1 VSCWKRMSINRKKLG
16 AWGERIAREHIE
28 KLGYQVIETNF
39 RCHEG
44 EIDIIA
50 QEGEQLVF
58 VEVRTRRGLD
68 FGSPEESITVSKRKK
83 LVEVANAYLQ
93 SHEGLPSWWRIDVVA
108 VELGPG
114 STVSRVELIQ
124 NAVSG
129 DS

>member
-1 VSCWKRMSINRKKLG
+1 MPINRKKLG
-16 AWGERIAREHIE
+16 ALGERIAKEHIE
-28 KLGYQVIETNF
+28 KLGYRVIETNF

-68 FGSPEESITVSKRKK
+68 FGTPEESITVSKRQK
-83 LVEVANAYLQ
+83 LIEVAYAYLQ
-93 SHEGLPSWWRIDVVA
+93 SHEVLSPSWRIDVVA
-108 VELGPG
+108 VELGTG
-114 STVSRVELIQ
+114 GTVSRVELIQ

>member
-1 VSCWKRMSINRKKLG
+1 MPINRKKLG
-16 AWGERIAREHIE
+16 ALGERIAREHIE
-28 KLGYQVIETNF
+28 KLGYRIIETNF

-50 QEGEQLVF
+50 QDREQLVF
-58 VEVRTRRGLD
+58 VEVRTRRGLN
-68 FGSPEESITVSKRKK
+68 FGSPEESITVSKRRK
-83 LVEVANAYLQ
+83 LIEVANAYLQ
-93 SHEGLPSWWRIDVVA
+93 SHEGLPSSWRIDVVA

-114 STVSRVELIQ
+114 GTVSRVELIQ

>member
-1 VSCWKRMSINRKKLG
+1 MPINRKKLG
-16 AWGERIAREHIE
+16 ALGERIAKEYIG
-28 KLGYQVIETNF
+28 KLGYQIIETNF

-50 QEGEQLVF
+50 QDGEQLVF

-68 FGSPEESITVSKRKK
+68 FGTPEESITVSKRQK
-83 LVEVANAYLQ
+83 LIEVAYAYLQ
-93 SHEGLPSWWRIDVVA
+93 SHEVLSPSWRIDVVA
-108 VELGPG
+108 VELGTG
-114 STVSRVELIQ
+114 GTVSRVELIK

>member
-1 VSCWKRMSINRKKLG
+1 MPINRKKLG
-16 AWGERIAREHIE
+16 ALGERIAKEHIE
-28 KLGYQVIETNF
+28 KLGYRIIETNF

-68 FGSPEESITVSKRKK
+68 FGTPEESITVSKKQK
-83 LVEVANAYLQ
+83 LIEVAYAYLQ
-93 SHEGLPSWWRIDVVA
+93 SHEESPSSWRIDVVA
-108 VELGPG
+108 VELGTG
-114 STVSRVELIQ
+114 GTVSRVELIQ

-129 DS
+129 DG

>member
-1 VSCWKRMSINRKKLG
+1 MSINRKQLG

-58 VEVRTRRGLD
+58 VEVRTRRSLD
-68 FGSPEESITVSKRKK
+68 FGSPEESITVSKKKK
-83 LVEVANAYLQ
+83 LIEVANAYLQ
-93 SHEGLPSWWRIDVVA
+93 SHEGLSSWWRIDVVA

-114 STVSRVELIQ
+114 SIVSRVELIQ
-124 NAVSG
+124 NAVNG

>member
-1 VSCWKRMSINRKKLG
+1 MSINRKRLG
-16 AWGERIAREHIE
+16 ALGERIAREHIE
-28 KLGYQVIETNF
+28 KLGYRVIETNF

-50 QEGEQLVF
+50 REGEELVF

-68 FGSPEESITVSKRKK
+68 FGSPEESITVSKREK
-83 LVEVANAYLQ
+83 LIEVANAYLQ
-93 SHEGLPSWWRIDVVA
+93 SHEGSPSSWRIDVVA

-114 STVSRVELIQ
+114 GAISRVELIQ
-124 NAVSG
+124 NAVNG

>member
-1 VSCWKRMSINRKKLG
+1 MPINRKKLG
-16 AWGERIAREHIE
+16 ALGERIAREHIE
-28 KLGYQVIETNF
+28 KLGYRIIETNF

-50 QEGEQLVF
+50 QDGEQLVF
-58 VEVRTRRGLD
+58 VEVRTRRGLN
-68 FGSPEESITVSKRKK
+68 FGSPEESITVSKRGK
-83 LVEVANAYLQ
+83 LIEVANAYVQ
-93 SHEGLPSWWRIDVVA
+93 SHEALPSSWRIDVVA

-114 STVSRVELIQ
+114 GTVSRVELIQ